1 MKPIRFVILLLSAA
15 LAACSAERFET
26 VGRPDVSVRNA
37 CYPSNRAP
45 LQSQYF
51 IKLPV
56 GAVRPAGWVAR
67 QLQLQA
73 EGLNGHLDEISVWLE
88 KERNAWLGRGDS
100 NGWEEVPYWLRGYA
114 ATAWILGDRAMTEK
128 ARGWIEG
135 ILSTQRPDGWFGP
148 VLENERGSRD
158 LLANMVVCWIMQDY
172 YDYTGDERVIAFLT
186 NYYKWLAACPDE
198 LFLKHYWDNSRGGDM
213 MWTLAWLYNR
223 TGDDRSPDW
232 PARFI
237 AIRPTGPGR
246 RSCPTGTS

>member
-26 VGRPDVSVRNA
+26 VGRLDVSVRNA

-45 LQSQYF
+45 LQPQYF

-135 ILSTQRPDGWFGP
+135 ILSTQRPDGWFDPSSRTSGAAATCW
-148 VLENERGSRD
+148 RTWWSAGSCRTTTTIR
-158 LLANMVVCWIMQDY
+158 AMS
-172 YDYTGDERVIAFLT
+172 AS
-186 NYYKWLAACPDE
+186 
-198 LFLKHYWDNSRGGDM
+198 SR
-213 MWTLAWLYNR
+213 
-223 TGDDRSPDW
+223 
-232 PARFI
+232 F
-237 AIRPTGPGR
+237 
-246 RSCPTGTS
+246 